1 MLFGKT
7 LRAVALFEA
16 AKGVLVLGG
25 GFGLLS
31 LGPRT
36 IQQFAY
42 NLIAHGHLNPAA
54 HYPRIFIKLLDQATN
69 THLLIIAAG
78 AVVYSVVRFIEAYG
92 LWHGR
97 RWAEWFAALS
107 GAIYVPFEIMELNRS
122 VSWLGISALILNVV
136 VVCLMLYLV
145 SQSNGKKRAN

>member
-16 AKGVLVLGG
+16 AKGVLVLVG

-31 LGPRT
+31 LGPKA

-42 NLIAHGHLNPAA
+42 HLIAHGHLNPAA

-69 THLLIIAAG
+69 THLLFIAAG
-78 AVVYSVVRFIEAYG
+78 AVVYSIVRFVEAYG

-107 GAIYVPFEIMELNRS
+107 GAIYVPFEIMELNRQL
-122 VSWLGISALILNVV
+122 SWLGFIALFMNVV
-136 VVCLMLYLV
+136 IVGVMLYLV
-145 SQSNGKKRAN
+145 SHSNGKRRST